1 MKGGKGVPWPQ
12 AIASPQTRSPRC
24 VLNLTMPSS
33 GRFQSRVFSEIN
45 RQRLRWGDRMGRGWR
60 YSRMSLIWATQ
71 ILLYPIYAGFQ
82 TLRLVGRQLAQA
94 PQRLKQAGNILRRA
108 VGLETPPPT
117 PALNASIPIQQ
128 TLQAVEALGIALP
141 SGAAITTLSGSNA
154 LVKGDEQSSRLAPVT
169 LQGIASDRETEH
181 LVLVADRNHILDVLT
196 DAQQQMLRQRIVMEL
211 AEFWRDRQRTLAEA
225 QPALPLPPP
234 RPSPRMLPPV
244 RWFYRLMQWEQQS
257 EVALATNLFQETA
270 LVVYQDPT
278 KDVPGEQNQ
287 AWLDWDGLKTTVDPM
302 PVTGVPQL
310 HQLTQ
315 GTMRSQ
321 LAALGTETALRPI
334 PADVSSDDPVVAI
347 APASP
352 HQTVH
357 VAASSEIERRSSN
370 GLEPPS
376 PSELSNSTAMEPY
389 VETSAQLVEYVKHPL
404 EQVLEWLDQGM
415 VWLEDQILAL
425 RHWWN
430 KFRD

>member
-1 MKGGKGVPWPQ
+1 MKVGKGVFWLR
-12 AIASPQTRSPRC
+12 AIASPQTRFPRC

-45 RQRLRWGDRMGRGWR
+45 RQRLQWGDRMGRGWR

-117 PALNASIPIQQ
+117 PALNASTPIQH

-154 LVKGDEQSSRLAPVT
+154 LVKEEPPSSLAPVA
-169 LQGIASDRETEH
+169 LQGIASDRETGH
-181 LVLVADRNHILDVLT
+181 LVLVADHNHILDVLT

-211 AEFWRDRQRTLAEA
+211 AQFWRDRQRTLAEA
-225 QPALPLPPP
+225 QPVLPLPPL

-257 EVALATNLFQETA
+257 EIALATNLFQETA
-270 LVVYQDPT
+270 LIVYSNPRQN
-278 KDVPGEQNQ
+278 VPAGHEQ
-287 AWLDWDGLKTTVDPM
+287 AVLDWDGLKTIADPT
-302 PVTGVPQL
+302 PLTGVPQL
-310 HQLTQ
+310 YQLAQ

-352 HQTVH
+352 DQTVH
-357 VAASSEIERRSSN
+357 AAASSEIEQRSSN
-370 GLEPPS
+370 ALETQS
-376 PSELSNSTAMEPY
+376 PSGLSNSTAMEPY

-404 EQVLEWLDQGM
+404 EHVLEWLDKGM
-415 VWLEDQILAL
+415 AWLEDQILIL